1 MTATAP
7 PSAAEFLQSVAGWL
21 FTLANRYARQFGL
34 DRDDVFQAVTCE
46 LVRRMSRHDPARSSR
61 TTWVALVARQVA
73 FKMAAKER
81 RHRHALRLDWPTVD
95 DGDGGKDGQPLEV
108 PGREL
113 DPLEAA
119 EFHDLARFAL
129 AAVAELPDG
138 QRAAVLI
145 RAGLADGEADSPRA
159 SAGLKR
165 LRVTLGGCS

>member
-7 PSAAEFLQSVAGWL
+7 PSAAEFLASVAGWL

-34 DRDDVFQAVTCE
+34 DRDDVFQAIAAE
-46 LVRRMSRHDPARSSR
+46 LVRRMHQHDPARSKR
-61 TTWVALVARQVA
+61 TTFTALVARQVA
-73 FKMAAKER
+73 FDMADRER
-81 RHRHALRLDWPTVD
+81 RHRVPSRLDWPTVD
-95 DGDGGKDGQPLEV
+95 DGDGKDGQPLEV

-119 EFHDLARFAL
+119 EFRDLARVAL
-129 AAVAELPDG
+129 AAVAELPDV

-145 RAGLADGEADSPRA
+145 RAGLADGDTDSARA

-165 LRVTLGGCS
+165 LRVTLGGSA